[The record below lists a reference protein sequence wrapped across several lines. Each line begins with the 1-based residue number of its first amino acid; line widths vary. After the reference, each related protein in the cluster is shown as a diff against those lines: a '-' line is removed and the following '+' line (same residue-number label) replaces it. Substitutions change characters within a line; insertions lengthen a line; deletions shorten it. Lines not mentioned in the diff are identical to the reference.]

1 MRRTLNIKKIKK
13 FLKTLGPG
21 FITGAADDDPSG
33 ICTYSQTGAMFGYS
47 QLWTAFFSFPFMAF
61 VQEMCGRIGMT
72 TGLGLS
78 GIIKRHY
85 SRWILYLAVFLL
97 FFANTVNIG
106 ANLGAMA
113 SSAELIFKIP
123 FLFWLI
129 VITATSILLE
139 VFISYKTYAKFLK
152 YLTFSLFA
160 YIITVFMV
168 KQDWIKIFYSTI
180 IPNISFSKEYV
191 LNIVAILG
199 TTISPYLFFWQAD
212 EEVEEEIEHHKI
224 VSMGRGKPHITTS
237 DIKKLRLDTIL
248 GMFFSNLIMFFII
261 LTTASTLHVNGINNI
276 ETADQAARALM
287 PFAGEFAFI
296 LFALGII
303 GTGLLAVPILAG
315 SASYAISEAFN
326 WKTGLDRKFSQA
338 RSFYLIIAI
347 STILGL
353 IVNFLP
359 IKPFQMLYFA
369 AIINGLCAPFLLL
382 LILKISS
389 NKNIMGNNT
398 NPWISNIMGWVIFL
412 IMGASAIFLLASNIL

>member
-1 MRRTLNIKKIKK
+1 MI
-13 FLKTLGPG
+13 
-21 FITGAADDDPSG
+21 
-33 ICTYSQTGAMFGYS
+33 
-47 QLWTAFFSFPFMAF
+47 
-61 VQEMCGRIGMT
+61 
-72 TGLGLS
+72 
-78 GIIKRHY
+78 
-85 SRWILYLAVFLL
+85 
-97 FFANTVNIG
+97 
-106 ANLGAMA
+106 
-113 SSAELIFKIP
+113 
-123 FLFWLI
+123 
-129 VITATSILLE
+129 
-139 VFISYKTYAKFLK
+139 
-152 YLTFSLFA
+152 
-160 YIITVFMV
+160 
-168 KQDWIKIFYSTI
+168 
-180 IPNISFSKEYV
+180 
-191 LNIVAILG
+191 
-199 TTISPYLFFWQAD
+199 TISEILNQNLFG
-212 EEVEEEIEHHKI
+212 VPIEK
-224 VSMGRGKPHITTS
+224 
-237 DIKKLRLDTIL
+237 
-248 GMFFSNLIMFFII
+248 LIMFFII

-326 WKTGLDRKFSQA
+326 WKTGLNRKFSQA

-353 IVNFLP
+353 VVNFLP

-382 LILKISS
+382 LILKIAS